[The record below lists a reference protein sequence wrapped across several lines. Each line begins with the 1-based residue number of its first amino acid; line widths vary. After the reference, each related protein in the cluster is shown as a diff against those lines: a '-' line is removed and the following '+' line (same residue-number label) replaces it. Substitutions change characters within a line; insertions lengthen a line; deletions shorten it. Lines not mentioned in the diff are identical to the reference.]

1 MRLFLI
7 LSLLLSFF
15 LAAEVAGQ
23 KTTVPA
29 GQIRAGAEGQTLST
43 LEDGN
48 VVWSNELNN
57 SNRALLRHS
66 GARGKLCN
74 IREGNTDSLVIL
86 LISDSQ
92 GGDIENYTAPLK
104 RYGWANYGYKG
115 TGWQSASTENTAPL
129 ATFTTTSGTVQNLG
143 YNQNGGGLID
153 DKLIMSLNARK
164 EFRAISA
171 IKGSFANVVDI
182 YYELGTGDFTVTSNP
197 SGWNQFVENSTGSG
211 LGVYKMDFGTLA
223 GHEIFVNANQDGV
236 ELYGI
241 NRYVKDV
248 SGVIL
253 HKATSNGYSLYRS
266 ENLVALQRHKDI
278 VQSLDPDLIIIALGT
293 NFAGREVQA
302 GNPTTPNAMAG
313 NIDSVR
319 RAYEQLLPNAE
330 FVHWGHADKL
340 ENPSEPDFVYLMK
353 EYDDIFFR
361 TAVKNNYSYLSFY
374 KFHGPARKM
383 LNTGILE
390 DSVHY
395 SALGALAHRD
405 FILDYTLGDCSTE
418 SREITVAQGL
428 FKGDDVIK
436 LGRQKNNG
444 AETANM
450 TESREITGASGLHLN
465 LAGGVGLSI
474 APPFRTPLNGS
485 LLYAENQN
493 NTANTAYFTGGS
505 ISVLSVISTGTAT
518 GLYARSNGTGVAA
531 DFRLGDG
538 TAPSASAFV
547 TRINKLKAP
556 SGFNGLSAASIDINN
571 TLANGDG
578 GYSSIYVEND
588 EYVRVGA
595 RLHDLST
602 STREHVIQVKDKQG
616 AMKDGIVTRGSS
628 EGSTV
633 LMSNGSIVDTE
644 APLVL
649 EKKVTTSGGKL
660 PTVLLTNRQNT
671 GSESDEIMLT
681 FWQQTKQARGYLQWW
696 KPNKTNQAFLG
707 INASGTLAA
716 YDSPSATHWIQA
728 NNVEGTNNG
737 IFSLNS
743 IGSGAIE
750 LNRATTASG
759 NQNVG
764 TGGLKLYDGVLDRP
778 HFVNAVNG
786 TLVLGYNYS
795 PTPGYTINAGGARL
809 DGFVGGGGAIS
820 IQDQNEVDFTSWHG
834 VRVFNQT
841 MGSGE
846 FTAGFRSDVLDGT
859 NRYNFYSLGT
869 APNFLTGSLGIGI
882 VPGSF
887 YKLRVLGRTL
897 LDGEVYVNNN
907 KIQQLAAGT
916 ASTDAVN
923 KGQLDAAI
931 VSDPTFS
938 GTFTPITNATPF
950 STRISNT
957 VTISCDPGRIYSL
970 QVESPSSL
978 NLRSLSIFVN
988 GRNHGASANVRNG
1001 DQIQIQAQLTTQGTT
1016 QVTYTLYFQGG
1027 SLDWV
1032 VTTGIGQP

>member
-1 MRLFLI
+1 
-7 LSLLLSFF
+7 
-15 LAAEVAGQ
+15 
-23 KTTVPA
+23 
-29 GQIRAGAEGQTLST
+29 
-43 LEDGN
+43 
-48 VVWSNELNN
+48 
-57 SNRALLRHS
+57 
-66 GARGKLCN
+66 
-74 IREGNTDSLVIL
+74 
-86 LISDSQ
+86 
-92 GGDIENYTAPLK
+92 
-104 RYGWANYGYKG
+104 
-115 TGWQSASTENTAPL
+115 
-129 ATFTTTSGTVQNLG
+129 VQNLG

-211 LGVYKMDFGTLA
+211 LGIYKMDFGTLA
-223 GHEIFVNANQDGV
+223 GHEIFVNANEDGV

-248 SGVIL
+248 SGVIV

-353 EYDDIFFR
+353 EYDNIFFR

-418 SREITVAQGL
+418 SAEITVAQGL
-428 FKGDDVIK
+428 LKGDDDVIK

-474 APPFRTPLNGS
+474 APSYRTPLNGS

-505 ISVLSVISTGTAT
+505 VSVLSLISTGTAT
-518 GLYARSNGTGVAA
+518 GLYARANGTGAAA

-556 SGFNGLSAASIDINN
+556 SGVNALSASFADFN
-571 TLANGDG
+571 AAVADGDG
-578 GYSSIYVEND
+578 AYDAIYLEGVEVHRIGGRVHDISTGTYESIFQIKAE
-588 EYVRVGA
+588 
-595 RLHDLST
+595 
-602 STREHVIQVKDKQG
+602 
-616 AMKDGIVTRGSS
+616 
-628 EGSTV
+628 
-633 LMSNGSIVDTE
+633 NGSFATPLLLRGTATGAE
-644 APLVL
+644 AIATNLH
-649 EKKVTTSGGKL
+649 
-660 PTVLLTNRQNT
+660 LTGTLRDNT
-671 GSESDEIMLT
+671 GSLPGAGQVPVGNVSGGFDWGSSAGDNLGNHTMT
-681 FWQQTKQARGYLQWW
+681 QALITGLNAI
-696 KPNKTNQAFLG
+696 K
-707 INASGTLAA
+707 NAS
-716 YDSPSATHWIQA
+716 ATGYESVHNASEWIVREQ
-728 NNVEGTNNG
+728 
-737 IFSLNS
+737 
-743 IGSGAIE
+743 
-750 LNRATTASG
+750 
-759 NQNVG
+759 
-764 TGGLKLYDGVLDRP
+764 
-778 HFVNAVNG
+778 
-786 TLVLGYNYS
+786 
-795 PTPGYTINAGGARL
+795 
-809 DGFVGGGGAIS
+809 GAIS
-820 IQDQNEVDFTSWHG
+820 TDYFAVRDGHTYMPTLSATPVTSIENSSYFKSEDDTERIR
-834 VRVFNQT
+834 VRPYVLLGDDRDT
-841 MGSGE
+841 GSTGLNPVTETQILTARDIKVRSVVLEADLNDETSTADPAERIGE
-846 FTAGFRSDVLDGT
+846 LGFRNVDAG
-859 NRYNFYSLGT
+859 RYRYEATIYHS
-869 APNFLTGSLGIGI
+869 
-882 VPGSF
+882 
-887 YKLRVLGRTL
+887 K
-897 LDGEVYVNNN
+897 D
-907 KIQQLAAGT
+907 
-916 ASTDAVN
+916 ASTDTHRADFEFFISGSYDTSNSWWGVE
-923 KGQLDAAI
+923 GEAAS
-931 VSDPTFS
+931 VAPKS
-938 GTFTPITNATPF
+938 GTADYTGTNYSGTATF
-950 STRISNT
+950 RTRLFFDIEVTSDGLTIEPEIEGERVSGFNT
-957 VTISCDPGRIYSL
+957 NIDIHQGSFATLTLL
-970 QVESPSSL
+970 Q
-978 NLRSLSIFVN
+978 NN
-988 GRNHGASANVRNG
+988 
-1001 DQIQIQAQLTTQGTT
+1001 
-1016 QVTYTLYFQGG
+1016 
-1027 SLDWV
+1027 
-1032 VTTGIGQP
+1032 